1 MQRCKR
7 TPTIQINQ
15 PFNGPMMIYA
25 LQLRKQALNSHHEA
39 VTARTAARRLEAAGW
54 FKHQHPFIFW
64 GQRQRAGRSLA
75 LIVAAENPPTDRIK
89 KWMYENFGQ
98 NWKKQKKTQ
107 IWLQSV
113 GQNQATSAAISTWN
127 TQSIHQI
134 LSESIWKSLGSYQ
147 NPTITSK

>member
-89 KWMYENFGQ
+89 KWVYENFGQ
-98 NWKKQKKTQ
+98 NWKKKNANLAAVRRTKSSD
-107 IWLQSV
+107 ICCHLHMEYPVNPSDSV
-113 GQNQATSAAISTWN
+113 RIYLEISR
-127 TQSIHQI
+127 
-134 LSESIWKSLGSYQ
+134 
-147 NPTITSK
+147 

>member
-54 FKHQHPFIFW
+54 FKHQHPFLFW

-98 NWKKQKKTQ
+98 NWKKQKKRKSGCSPSDK
-107 IWLQSV
+107 IKRHLLPSPH
-113 GQNQATSAAISTWN
+113 GIPS
-127 TQSIHQI
+127 QSIRFC
-134 LSESIWKSLGSYQ
+134 Q
-147 NPTITSK
+147 NLFGNL